1 MANPNN
7 NLINCAAAGSEVSRN
22 IPALGGAGGE
32 EMARSS
38 IWNMYALSPSLDI
51 YTDRSRVRREGP
63 AWEADG
69 LGFLF
74 LVLAAVGLH
83 CCARAFSSCGVRAS
97 HYSDFSYCR
106 TQALDSCGTE
116 V

>member
-51 YTDRSRVRREGP
+51 YTDRGRVRREGP
-63 AWEADG
+63 AGEADG

-83 CCARAFSSCGVRAS
+83 
-97 HYSDFSYCR
+97 DFLMILYNSP
-106 TQALDSCGTE
+106 GTRYKQISIGP
-116 V
+116 

>member
-1 MANPNN
+1 M
-7 NLINCAAAGSEVSRN
+7 
-22 IPALGGAGGE
+22 
-32 EMARSS
+32 
-38 IWNMYALSPSLDI
+38 
-51 YTDRSRVRREGP
+51 RREGP

-74 LVLAAVGLH
+74 LFLASAGLR
-83 CCARAFSSCGVRAS
+83 CRARAFSSCDVRAS
-97 HYSDFSYCR
+97 HYSDFSYCG